1 MQNVS
6 KTKKKSRK
14 GKTFF
19 PFNTTQNEKKKK
31 NLNVSFQHF
40 RKEKEIKQCQ

>member
-19 PFNTTQNEKKKK
+19 PFNTTQNEKKK

-40 RKEKEIKQCQ
+40 RREKEIKQCQ

>member
-1 MQNVS
+1 MQKVS

-40 RKEKEIKQCQ
+40 RREKEIKQCQ